1 MATKVKELTLEQ
13 LKVLV
18 EEVVQEKLEQMLGDP
33 DKGLEVKP
41 ELLRELKASLAATR
55 RGKRGTPLEQ
65 LASEIGLDLA

>member
-33 DKGLEVKP
+33 DKELEVKP

-55 RGKRGTPLEQ
+55 RGKRGIPLEQ
-65 LASEIGLDLA
+65 LAKEMGLDLA